1 MATVDHLGKYEV
13 TEVLGKG
20 AMGVVYKAFD
30 PNIRRTVAIKTIRKE
45 LIEDD
50 RGHSLLARFKNG
62 RRPPAVCRIR
72 ASACTSTA
80 RKATRLHRDGE
91 WQGNFAWRVLQPR
104 HALRD
109 RDVVSVTARS

>member
-1 MATVDHLGKYEV
+1 MATLDRLGKYEV

-50 RGHSLLARFKNG
+50 RGR
-62 RRPPAVCRIR
+62 
-72 ASACTSTA
+72 
-80 RKATRLHRDGE
+80 
-91 WQGNFAWRVLQPR
+91 
-104 HALRD
+104 
-109 RDVVSVTARS
+109 